1 MSIDSGPV
9 PLLHAMQ
16 RRRSVLVLVDYQQR
30 LMPTIDAAEAVVA
43 EALFLGNLAQ
53 ALGVPVFGTEQNPL
67 GLGSNVLAVRA
78 LCHETIGKMHFD
90 ACRDGLMAALRTVRP
105 EVTQIVIAGC
115 EAHVCLLQT
124 ALGLRRAGLEV
135 FAVAIACG
143 SRTPADHV
151 LAMQRLQR
159 AGVALVTPEMVA
171 FEWLD
176 SCEEAAFK
184 PVLALLKQRAAGMT
198 RAEA

>member
-1 MSIDSGPV
+1 MSLDAAPV
-9 PLLHAMQ
+9 PQLHAMQ
-16 RRRSVLVLVDYQQR
+16 RRRCVLVLVDYQQR
-30 LMPTIDAAEAVVA
+30 LMPTIHAAESVVA
-43 EALFLGNLAQ
+43 EALFLGNLAH

-67 GLGSNVLAVRA
+67 GLGANLPAVRA
-78 LCHETIGKMHFD
+78 LCRETIGKMHFD
-90 ACRDGLMAALRTVRP
+90 ACRDGLVAALRSARP
-105 EVTQIVIAGC
+105 DVAQIVIAGC

-135 FAVAIACG
+135 FAVAVACG
-143 SRTPADHV
+143 ARTPADHA

-176 SCEEAAFK
+176 SCEDVAFK
-184 PVLALLKQRAAGMT
+184 AVLALLKQRAAGTT